1 MKNRLLFLFAAL
13 LICALGFWRVFL
25 YVPPWSADMFVR
37 QVRLAMMR
45 DPQQGWA
52 TARQAMRV
60 HPNDPNVLTL
70 AAEAAAHAEH
80 VTDMIDIVTRNEDRL
95 LISDVP
101 PGSTTINVLID
112 NGYHRA
118 AQGLLDYRLRKD
130 PDDSFAVRTRS
141 DLLLRHGRHFQA
153 TDDLRHLLSL
163 GAINLDE
170 LVFLSSRREFLE
182 DRSGLKKAAAVDP
195 EFVPITVGLGALAA
209 TEGNLQDAKTQL
221 QKATSSNQAPAEAW
235 AALGL
240 VYYRLGLI
248 SNELQTWR
256 DNVRSRE
263 LNHPDIHFV
272 TGWMA
277 SQEGAYQDSVHDLCR
292 ALQLAPLHRPACQLM
307 SGLLVQHGTAG
318 EEAEFFSERAAA
330 IHELEEL
337 AHSVLFGDRSFT
349 KMEKLAQLCEQLGET
364 RLAEAWWKAADLFRP
379 DSGQYSAARP
389 EAQQRSSFK
398 RSIAVADRL
407 KRLLSRGITD
417 EFRVVNGMNRLSS
430 LKGTRSGT
438 DSIVELQ
445 FHDVAAS
452 VGITEDYFGAVPNPD
467 AGLWIYQG
475 FGGGVAVIDFDGD
488 DAPDFCFTQANDWPS
503 GNELPFNH
511 QDLLYRN
518 RQGVFDQVNHLAFSS
533 ERGFGQGIAVGDADR
548 DGFPDLYVANI
559 GPNRLLMNNGD
570 GTFRSVDLAVTY
582 ESQPGWT
589 TSCLLTDLDA
599 DGFDDLYDV
608 QYVEGTDPFKR
619 ICHGGPEGAV
629 RGCLP
634 SLFNPAHDEFLH
646 NQGDGRFAVQTRI
659 SGLTELKGRGL
670 GVLAADLDGD
680 PGLEVFVS
688 NDMTSN
694 HFLKIQPTETGVRFA
709 DYANSLGLAR
719 NGEGQVEACMGI
731 AAADISGD
739 GALDLFVTNFFEETN
754 TYYESQPGGFFR
766 DQTRIAQLGAVSLKQ
781 LGFGSQ
787 VLDADLDR
795 DWDLLVANG
804 HVDDYRH
811 SGIPWK
817 MTCDLMQNT
826 GASGFVHCRADNLGG
841 YGEIGV
847 LGRAM
852 ARVDWNRDGLP
863 DAIIT
868 HLDRPPA
875 LLENRTHTRHH
886 SLSLRLT
893 GTALN
898 RSAVGAV
905 LTISLGD
912 QDLVFQCVAGDG
924 YYCSN
929 DRTLLFGTG
938 QLAVVPRIVIRWPS
952 GGVQEFLDVP
962 ADCRIR
968 VIEGHDVLYTI
979 CP

>member
-1 MKNRLLFLFAAL
+1 MKHRLLLLFAAL
-13 LICALGFWRVFL
+13 LIGALGVWRVFL
-25 YVPPWSADMFVR
+25 YAPPWSADMFVR
-37 QVRLAMMR
+37 QVRAAMMR

-60 HPNDPNVLTL
+60 YPDDPNVLTL
-70 AAEAAAHAEH
+70 AAEAAARAEH
-80 VTDMIDIVTRNEDRL
+80 VTDMIDIVTRNAGRL
-95 LISDVP
+95 LSADVP
-101 PGSTTINVLID
+101 PGSATIHVLID

-118 AQGLLDYRLRKD
+118 AQRLLDDRLSKD
-130 PDDSFAVRTRS
+130 PDDPFAVRTRS
-141 DLLLRHGRHFQA
+141 DLLLRHGRHFLA
-153 TDDLRHLLSL
+153 TGDLRHLLLL
-163 GAINLDE
+163 GEIQLDE

-182 DRSGLKKAAAVDP
+182 DKMGLDRAAAQDP
-195 EFVPITVGLGALAA
+195 EFIPVIVGLGSLAA
-209 TEGNLQDAKTQL
+209 TQGNLQDATALL

-248 SNELQTWR
+248 SKELQTWR
-256 DNVRSRE
+256 ESVRARE
-263 LNHPDIHFV
+263 FNHPDIHFV

-277 SQEGAYQDSVHDLCR
+277 AQEGAYRDSVRDLCR
-292 ALQLAPLHRPACQLM
+292 AVQLAPLHRPACQLV
-307 SGLLVQHGTAG
+307 SELLAQYSRAG
-318 EEAEFFSERAAA
+318 MEAEFFSERAAV
-330 IHELEEL
+330 IHELEQL

-349 KMEKLAQLCEQLGET
+349 SMEKLAQLCEQLGES

-379 DSGQYSAARP
+379 KSGRHVAALR
-389 EAQQRSSFK
+389 ESQQRNSVRQSM
-398 RSIAVADRL
+398 AVTDRL
-407 KRLLSRGITD
+407 QLLLSRGITD
-417 EFRVVNGMNRLSS
+417 QFQIANRTDQTSPQPGM
-430 LKGTRSGT
+430 RSGSESST
-438 DSIVELQ
+438 ELQ

-452 VGITEDYFGAVPNPD
+452 VGIVERYFGGFDGPP

-488 DAPDFCFTQANDWPS
+488 DAPDLCFTQASDWPS
-503 GNELPFNH
+503 GNELPWNH

-518 RQGVFDQVNHLAFSS
+518 RVGVFDQVNRLAFDS
-533 ERGFGQGIAVGDADR
+533 EHSFGQGVAVGDADR

-559 GPNRLLMNNGD
+559 GPNRLLINNGD
-570 GTFRSVDLAVTY
+570 GTFRSVDLPVTS
-582 ESQPGWT
+582 ESPPGWT
-589 TSCLLTDLDA
+589 TSCLLADLDA

-619 ICHGGPEGAV
+619 ICHSGPEGAV

-646 NQGDGRFAVQTRI
+646 NQGDGRFAVQTRS
-659 SGLTELKGRGL
+659 SGLSELKGRGL
-670 GVLAADLDGD
+670 GILAANLDGD

-694 HFLKIQPTETGVRFA
+694 HFLKIRPTETGVRFTDHA
-709 DYANSLGLAR
+709 DSLGLAG

-731 AAADISGD
+731 AAADVSGD

-766 DQTRIAQLGAVSLKQ
+766 DQTRIAKLGAVSLKQ

-787 VLDADLDR
+787 LLDADLDG

-804 HVDDYRH
+804 HIDDYRH

-817 MTCDLMQNT
+817 MTCDLLQNT
-826 GASGFVHCRADNLGG
+826 GRSGFLHCNADNLGG

-893 GTALN
+893 GTASN
-898 RSAVGAV
+898 RPAVGAV

-912 QDLVFQCVAGDG
+912 QDLVLQCVAGDG

-929 DRTLLFGTG
+929 DKTLLVGTG

-952 GGVQEFLDVP
+952 GAVQEFLDVQT
-962 ADCRIR
+962 DCRIR
-968 VIEGHDVLYTI
+968 AIEGHDVLYTI